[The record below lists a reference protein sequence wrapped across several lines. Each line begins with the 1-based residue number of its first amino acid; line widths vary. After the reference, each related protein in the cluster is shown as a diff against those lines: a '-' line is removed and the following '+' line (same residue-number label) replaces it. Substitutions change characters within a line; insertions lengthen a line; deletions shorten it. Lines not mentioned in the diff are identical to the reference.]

1 MVSQGSVDLLTQEY
15 IITGEGRPRNC
26 QGNRLIRY
34 WKGGRLRIRL
44 KGIILVPA
52 HGSVEI
58 LTLELIIIG
67 CVGGEHNASIKLC
80 EGKLTA
86 TGIEWEGDQKNI
98 K

>member
-1 MVSQGSVDLLTQEY
+1 MVSQGVDLLTQEY
-15 IITGEGRPRNC
+15 IITGVGRPRNC

-67 CVGGEHNASIKLC
+67 CVRGKHIMHPSNC
-80 EGKLTA
+80 VRGKLTA
-86 TGIEWEGDQKNI
+86 TGIE
-98 K
+98 